1 MCIYVYIH
9 IYIKKIIALYNFNI
23 SFRNISDIKLFKYF
37 PEIKTKRK
45 VNEPSEVRSLVT
57 GSSRAAQIKWFGYYY
72 SYQAYGLLDS
82 VCRMQL
88 WEISRNW
95 SHLIVWP
102 LPQNIFK
109 TLAFRFSPAPYNI
122 YCLSVWTKSSFDIL
136 GFRENS
142 ENCLNSLMCRC
153 WDTLIKWS
161 PDGQTERQ
169 AVLLAFP
176 ADSDW
181 HWN

>member
-1 MCIYVYIH
+1 
-9 IYIKKIIALYNFNI
+9 
-23 SFRNISDIKLFKYF
+23 
-37 PEIKTKRK
+37 
-45 VNEPSEVRSLVT
+45 
-57 GSSRAAQIKWFGYYY
+57 
-72 SYQAYGLLDS
+72 
-82 VCRMQL
+82 MQL

-136 GFRENS
+136 GFGENS

-169 AVLLAFP
+169 AVLLASLQTVTDTEIRNRWTQLLNLTCGKSEQRRVCGGVCVCVCVCGVCVCVCVCVVCVR
-176 ADSDW
+176 A
-181 HWN
+181 HRL